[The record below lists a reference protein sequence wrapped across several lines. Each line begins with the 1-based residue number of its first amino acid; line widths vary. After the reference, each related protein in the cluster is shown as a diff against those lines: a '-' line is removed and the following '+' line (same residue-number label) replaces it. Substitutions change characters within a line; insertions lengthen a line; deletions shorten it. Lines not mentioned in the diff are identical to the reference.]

1 MEVLFEYQGHRSVV
15 KCKHSRLLEYLERD
29 LSQFVGLSPQTA
41 LMKPSMQDRAS
52 VYTLQSMR
60 KGGGGKR
67 PARTTYLLQRH
78 VKDWET
84 FVNVDNI
91 DQVKNRDR
99 LTVVQTNTSS
109 PSSSH
114 NPSAHSPRA
123 STATTKFAAAATKV
137 SYIAYIL
144 AIAQ

>member
-1 MEVLFEYQGHRSVV
+1 MTASGPSRDSKLKSQRDKEVEVLFEYQGHRSVV
-15 KCKHSRLLEYLERD
+15 KCKRSRLLEYLERD

-91 DQVKNRDR
+91 DQVKNRDIGS
-99 LTVVQTNTSS
+99 L
-109 PSSSH
+109 
-114 NPSAHSPRA
+114 
-123 STATTKFAAAATKV
+123 
-137 SYIAYIL
+137 
-144 AIAQ
+144 